1 MKERKKKG
9 LLLGYTGMTDVKW
22 KLSEAGILSS
32 LLTAVS
38 SARKIVLK

>member
-1 MKERKKKG
+1 MKEKKKKD
-9 LLLGYTGMTDVKW
+9 LFLGYSGKTGVKW

-38 SARKIVLK
+38 PARKIVLK

>member
-1 MKERKKKG
+1 MKDKQKKG
-9 LLLGYTGMTDVKW
+9 LLLGYTGMTGVKW

-38 SARKIVLK
+38 PARKIVLK